1 MGHFYRVS
9 PSLWKYL
16 SKRFFLSIVYTTV
29 AFASFA
35 YMLDV
40 VEHMRRLS
48 GVGSA
53 TSSSAFYMSLLKLPD
68 LILEL
73 TPFITLLATLL
84 SFYALTKNREL
95 VALRSIGL
103 PARRFILPAFMLM
116 LGIGIF
122 NVVGLGPVSAV
133 LQKQYEKQ
141 EAIYF
146 PNITQGI
153 ITRQGE
159 LWLRQPSVDPIT
171 GRTHDTF
178 LFAKNVSESGT
189 KLSDVTLFQ
198 FDESGTFS
206 SRQDASQMKFQYSR
220 TRVKWNQPDI
230 LETYWQLEEVYH
242 FRPQDLRNDA
252 PLIIPLNSTTPENT
266 VTIQQPN
273 THLQWTA
280 RDTWKTTLTPETIA
294 NTAVSPQTM
303 TLWELYPF
311 IQTLKEA
318 GLPTQLHVLHL
329 HRQLSLPAFLLGMF
343 LLAVPFGLR
352 FSRTQGLGNVLLVGV
367 SLGFLFFT
375 FSEIV
380 ASYGLAGRLA
390 PAIAAWIPAF
400 VASLVGIGLL
410 VLYREE

>member
-16 SKRFFLSIVYTTV
+16 SKRFFLSIFYTTLG
-29 AFASFA
+29 FGSFA

-48 GVGSA
+48 GVTNA
-53 TSSSAFYMSLLKLPD
+53 TTSSAFYMSLLKLPD

-95 VALRSIGL
+95 VALRSVGL

-116 LGIGIF
+116 LGIGFF
-122 NVVGLGPVSAV
+122 NVAGLGPVSAV

-141 EAIYF
+141 EAIFF

-159 LWLRQPSVDPIT
+159 LWLRQPSVNPKT
-171 GRTHDTF
+171 GQAHDTF
-178 LFAKNVSESGT
+178 LFAKSVTEHGT
-189 KLSDVTLFQ
+189 KLTDVTLFQ
-198 FDESGTFS
+198 FDADGNFES
-206 SRQDASQMKFQYSR
+206 RRDASQMNFQYSR
-220 TRVKWNQPDI
+220 TRVKWNQPDT

-242 FRPQDLRNDA
+242 FRPQELRVTVPITQPTD
-252 PLIIPLNSTTPENT
+252 PTTPET
-266 VTIQQPN
+266 ITIQKPN

-280 RDTWKTTLTPETIA
+280 RDTWKTTLTPATIA

-311 IQTLKEA
+311 IKTLKEA
-318 GLPTQLHVLHL
+318 GLPTQQHVLHL
-329 HRQLSLPAFLLGMF
+329 HRQLALPAFLLGMF

-352 FSRTQGLGNVLLVGV
+352 FSRTQGLGRVLLVGV